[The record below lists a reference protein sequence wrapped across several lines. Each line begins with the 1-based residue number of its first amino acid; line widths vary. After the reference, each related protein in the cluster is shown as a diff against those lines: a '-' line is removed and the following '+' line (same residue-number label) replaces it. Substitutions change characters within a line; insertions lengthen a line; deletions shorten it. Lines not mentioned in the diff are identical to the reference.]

1 MSLVDHEARRIRQ
14 ALELVESIA
23 NERQGMLN
31 LETGPGALSCPADQ
45 IRHLLSYSRTIDTL
59 ERIATELAG
68 LLNKPSLEIA
78 ERIT

>member
-1 MSLVDHEARRIRQ
+1 
-14 ALELVESIA
+14 
-23 NERQGMLN
+23 MLN
-31 LETGPGALSCPADQ
+31 LETGPGALSCPADK